1 MRKRKF
7 RRLLKLTRAARRV
20 QRGENPFGN
29 VDLCA
34 ALESVDPGVPTTA
47 LRWTGSFV
55 PMARA
60 CVRQRLISVTV
71 SQHLLPELMLAI
83 ANPHTAAPVTAPAAW
98 REELK
103 LRGIRLGP
111 RSLLR
116 WWLHLGL
123 LYLQGL
129 WVAARRAWHSRFH
142 RQWFE
147 ASQRIEQLE
156 QSITWWPT
164 DNQRRSRSPV
174 RFEETDGVET

>member
-1 MRKRKF
+1 MRNRLRKRKF

-98 REELK
+98 REALK

-111 RSLLR
+111 RSLLG

-123 LYLQGL
+123 L
-129 WVAARRAWHSRFH
+129 
-142 RQWFE
+142 
-147 ASQRIEQLE
+147 
-156 QSITWWPT
+156 
-164 DNQRRSRSPV
+164 
-174 RFEETDGVET
+174 